1 MVLLRG
7 SSIFPIALLMAIVWG
22 SSTSAIAQQ
31 HASKIIIEY
40 YEPAEDSEINDFLQL
55 VCGYLDAYIDQIAS
69 VNENG
74 LIVLKDKP
82 KRIHS
87 HLNDIVK
94 GSAYYFDYKSLEDFV
109 SFSPMVMNSLTN
121 IGALDFSHSNFAAG
135 ATDKSS
141 AQNMVRLYLDK
152 QLIDLKI
159 LVRMEIGA
167 FGSEN
172 LLVKKGGGELELSE
186 TEVAK
191 LTDQYLKAGKNIP
204 LDPIKIQSG
213 NKESVTYLKWQDESV
228 LNSTNAQSISD
239 EITPEASISEMSLL
253 KNQPDELDQIRGEI
267 ALLRNMMLDIVKMNA
282 GQDLASV
289 GVSVITNAPPES
301 SVSNM
306 PEVVSVFFDS
316 GEFNT
321 DASGEFAI
329 NEVIDILARRPEIKI
344 LVTGFSD
351 KTGNSTSNLR
361 LSEKRS
367 ASIKN
372 ALMRAGIDAS
382 RITTRYLGDLNAE
395 PNDAEFRK
403 VTIEFL

>member
-1 MVLLRG
+1 MAVL
-7 SSIFPIALLMAIVWG
+7 WG

-40 YEPAEDSEINDFLQL
+40 YEPAVDSEVNDFLQL

-87 HLNDIVK
+87 HLNDIVR

-186 TEVAK
+186 SEVAR

-213 NKESVTYLKWQDESV
+213 DKESITFLKWQDESV
-228 LNSTNAQSISD
+228 LNSANTQSNLDASA
-239 EITPEASISEMSLL
+239 PEVATDH
-253 KNQPDELDQIRGEI
+253 NDQQNELAQIRGEI
-267 ALLRNMMLDIVKMNA
+267 ALLRNMMLDIVKMNT
-282 GQDLASV
+282 GQDLAST
-289 GVSVITNAPPES
+289 GASLITNPSPAS
-301 SVSNM
+301 TVSNL
-306 PEVVSVFFDS
+306 PNEVNVYFDS
-316 GEFNT
+316 GALHA

-329 NEVIDILARRPEIKI
+329 NEVVDILARRSEIKI
-344 LVTGFSD
+344 LVTGYSD
-351 KTGNSTSNLR
+351 KTGNSASNLR

-367 ASIKN
+367 LAVKN
-372 ALMRAGIDAS
+372 ALVKAGIDAS

-395 PNDAEFRK
+395 PDDAEFRK